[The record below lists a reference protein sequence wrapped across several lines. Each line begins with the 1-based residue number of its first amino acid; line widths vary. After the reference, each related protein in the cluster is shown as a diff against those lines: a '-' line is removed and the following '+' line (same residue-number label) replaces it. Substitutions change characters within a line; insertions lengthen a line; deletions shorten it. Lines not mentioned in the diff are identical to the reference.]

1 MKIEPI
7 VDKEIDGHEVIINF
21 ILSINNVLTNFIDIK
36 LWEHWSKLI
45 EIDHKEYL
53 TLIIDK
59 IYTNPPEIKLPISN
73 FIHSFQ
79 FSSEGLDNF
88 IYIDSSVSLINY
100 NFVKF
105 KIIENTNDGIS
116 TSKISYTNTKEN
128 RDWVSKQVYRPLN
141 INIIDLQDEL
151 NKLKQKKT
159 FTSFGQRAGSE
170 PQEGGGFF
178 SFLTNNIEI
187 SVNSNILKSFLS
199 DDITELSA
207 LNNYKCILVLIKLVE
222 FFYKNKMKLIANYI
236 LKNYNSFKDQI
247 QVGNYSNLFYN
258 FSQFLE
264 NKSNEEIIEKM
275 MYSFNFIREG
285 FFSLNNIKLTNH
297 YLREDSSEGRIFK
310 ARYDLLLILSMNLN
324 INNFDM
330 YKIEIFNQIS
340 KNIWDSLN
348 VGGIVSDSRVGE
360 MKPESIS
367 DLIMIIDGN
376 EKIFKQKGVS
386 CGQSPRIT
394 SCAAASFEPTI
405 TSCGAAESS
414 ELEPPPP
421 PAAEEPQEEP
431 QEEPLEV
438 SPPTRSNTMG
448 GSLNNDPMTSRW
460 LNLINQ

>member
-1 MKIEPI
+1 
-7 VDKEIDGHEVIINF
+7 
-21 ILSINNVLTNFIDIK
+21 
-36 LWEHWSKLI
+36 
-45 EIDHKEYL
+45 
-53 TLIIDK
+53 
-59 IYTNPPEIKLPISN
+59 
-73 FIHSFQ
+73 
-79 FSSEGLDNF
+79 
-88 IYIDSSVSLINY
+88 
-100 NFVKF
+100 
-105 KIIENTNDGIS
+105 
-116 TSKISYTNTKEN
+116 
-128 RDWVSKQVYRPLN
+128 
-141 INIIDLQDEL
+141 
-151 NKLKQKKT
+151 
-159 FTSFGQRAGSE
+159 
-170 PQEGGGFF
+170 
-178 SFLTNNIEI
+178 
-187 SVNSNILKSFLS
+187 
-199 DDITELSA
+199 
-207 LNNYKCILVLIKLVE
+207 
-222 FFYKNKMKLIANYI
+222 MKLIANYI

-297 YLREDSSEGRIFK
+297 NLREDSSEERIFK

-405 TSCGAAESS
+405 ISSGAADSS

-421 PAAEEPQEEP
+421 PAAEEPQESL
-431 QEEPLEV
+431 QDN
-438 SPPTRSNTMG
+438 PPPIIRSKTIG